1 MVPRLQLQFYN
12 VLTRCKFRY
21 LIWCNALQK
30 YNSHHT
36 MAPVFIGITVSI
48 IICLLAPLTLCGI
61 NPARDFGPRLV
72 A

>member
-1 MVPRLQLQFYN
+1 M
-12 VLTRCKFRY
+12 TRCKFRY

-61 NPARDFGPRLV
+61 NPARDFGS
-72 A
+72 